1 MENLQI
7 HVYMKELIKTVRFS
21 IVYQRGILNLSE
33 KGAESFIYTEKE
45 VNLHFTIY
53 KIKIE

>member
-21 IVYQRGILNLSE
+21 IVYQRGILNLW
-33 KGAESFIYTEKE
+33 GAESFIYTEKE